1 VKTGAPRFSPV
12 GFAVLVVSLFI
23 LIRALYIRNAY
34 EIVLA
39 LGVLLVWTALFAA
52 GARGARRLADLE
64 PGWKPPSPLGA
75 VPPAAVWGAA
85 FAAGGA
91 VNFAADSAAAFVV
104 TGLDKKTPW
113 FFRLHFVV
121 RGRFFPAAALYGCSV
136 LAETSASR
144 GSGPAPLDLNF
155 PMSGVFEGEG
165 FCRLRDVLGFF
176 SFPCGPV
183 QPRSFPVRS
192 APCMGKPFRID
203 AHSGAE
209 DRRNKFAAD
218 EERYYMREYAP
229 GDRFRDIN
237 WKSSE
242 RIDTLITRISP
253 DNQEKV
259 SRVEVYFR
267 NFISGEIPRSAVS
280 GARKFFP
287 RRESLEE
294 LWLLDRAK
302 ARLAWFLRTVRDGQS
317 SYVFH
322 VRAAQRSW
330 EIKDQDELEA
340 FLDELAG
347 LPFAPSRNEGS
358 GEVRGAA
365 AGELYV
371 FSTACDEGLPA
382 FLLARQ
388 TQPVSLFL
396 ARPPAPGIPRE
407 ETEKIRAADFAVNG
421 FTPSLRWLLP
431 SGRKANAGV
440 PQGKGRVFY
449 SYAEAGW

>member
-1 VKTGAPRFSPV
+1 MNAPRFSPV
-12 GFAVLVVSLFI
+12 GFAVLVISLFI
-23 LIRALYIRNAY
+23 LVRALYIRNAY

-39 LGVLLVWTALFAA
+39 LGVLLVWTALFIT
-52 GARGARRLADLE
+52 GLWGARRLAGLE

-75 VPPAAVWGAA
+75 MPPEAANNIANTTANSAANSAAVII
-85 FAAGGA
+85 
-91 VNFAADSAAAFVV
+91 
-104 TGLDKKTPW
+104 TGLDKKIPW
-113 FFRLHFVV
+113 FFRLHFIV

-136 LAETSASR
+136 LAETSVSR
-144 GSGPAPLDLNF
+144 GSGEASLNLDF

-165 FCRLRDVLGFF
+165 FCRLRDILGFF
-176 SFPCGPV
+176 SYPSGPV
-183 QPRSFPVRS
+183 QRRSFPVRS
-192 APCMGKPFRID
+192 APFPGKPFRVN

-259 SRVEVYFR
+259 SRIEVYFR
-267 NFISGEIPRSAVS
+267 NFISGEILQSTAS
-280 GARKFFP
+280 GARKFFS
-287 RRESLEE
+287 RRLSLEE

-302 ARLAWFLRTVRDGQS
+302 ARLAQFLRTAGDERS

-358 GEVRGAA
+358 GESGG

-371 FSTACDEGLPA
+371 FSTACDGGLPA

-388 TQPVSLFL
+388 ARPVSLFL
-396 ARPPAPGIPRE
+396 VRPPAPGIPRE
-407 ETEKIRAADFAVNG
+407 ETEKIRAVDFAANG

-431 SGRKANAGV
+431 LDRKDLSGLPHG
-440 PQGKGRVFY
+440 QGRVFY
-449 SYAEAGW
+449 HYAEAGW

>member
-1 VKTGAPRFSPV
+1 MNAPRFSLV
-12 GFAVLVVSLFI
+12 GFAVLVLSLFI
-23 LIRALYIRNAY
+23 LVRALYIGNAY

-39 LGVLLVWTALFAA
+39 LSVLLVWTALFIA
-52 GARGARRLADLE
+52 GVWGARRLAGLE

-75 VPPAAVWGAA
+75 MPPAAAKSAA
-85 FAAGGA
+85 EISAAE
-91 VNFAADSAAAFVV
+91 NSAAKFSVTENSTAAFVI

-121 RGRFFPAAALYGCSV
+121 SGRFFPAAALHGCSV

-144 GSGPAPLDLNF
+144 GSGPAPLNLNF

-165 FCRLRDVLGFF
+165 FCRLRDILGFF
-176 SFPCGPV
+176 SFPCGLI
-183 QPRSFPVRS
+183 QRRSFCVQS
-192 APCMGKPFRID
+192 APCTGKHFRIT
-203 AHSGAE
+203 AYSGAE

-259 SRVEVYFR
+259 SRVEVFFR
-267 NFISGEIPRSAVS
+267 NFISGEIPRPAS
-280 GARKFFP
+280 GARKFLP

-302 ARLAWFLRTVRDGQS
+302 ARLAWFLRTAGDERS
-317 SYVFH
+317 SYVFYI
-322 VRAAQRSW
+322 RAAQRSW

-347 LPFAPSRNEGS
+347 LPFAPSRNEGF
-358 GEVRGAA
+358 GEPQG

-371 FSTACDEGLPA
+371 FSTACDGGLEA
-382 FLLARQ
+382 FLLARR

-396 ARPPAPGIPRE
+396 SRPPAPGIPRE
-407 ETEKIRAADFAVNG
+407 ETERIRAVDFAANG
-421 FTPSLRWLLP
+421 FTPSPRWLLP
-431 SGRKANAGV
+431 PDRKKIAGFL
-440 PQGKGRVFY
+440 QGQGRVICD
-449 SYAEAGW
+449 YAEAGW